1 MTDKDIEELL
11 TELDNE
17 RNKNDALYKTCERL
31 TDENKEL
38 CTTIHL
44 LEVDLAAMTYA
55 RDTVNLRLRD
65 LRISLP
71 LVFGDIVDRIAAYK
85 QRLNWPGV
93 FDNEAEKKGDS
104 NER

>member
-1 MTDKDIEELL
+1 MSDKDVGELL
-11 TELDNE
+11 IELDNE
-17 RNKNDALYKTCERL
+17 CDKNEALYKTCERL

-44 LEVDLAAMTYA
+44 LEVDLAAMTQA
-55 RDTVNLRLRD
+55 RDSARTRLRD

-85 QRLNWPGV
+85 QHLNWPEAFG
-93 FDNEAEKKGDS
+93 NETDKKGGS
-104 NER
+104 A